1 MMKANDPGQPT
12 PSPTAIAHAKARAAA
27 SNALVEAAA
36 RGALRDLA
44 PPPDLLTHGFP
55 FTPAY
60 WNIVVEPLQPREES
74 DGGIAVVDLSQEA
87 ESYQM
92 TVGRVLKVG
101 PACMDGQTTGGVRLD
116 NFTADIHKPEELIGK
131 YFVYQRHVGQELTLR
146 KTGQTIK
153 VMKTT
158 ELLGH
163 TDDPH
168 AWKFYI

>member
-1 MMKANDPGQPT
+1 MTMT
-12 PSPTAIAHAKARAAA
+12 PKSGPVASSVASARAAA
-27 SNALVEAAA
+27 TNALVERVAQN
-36 RGALRDLA
+36 ALKGLD
-44 PPPDLLTHGFP
+44 PPPDLMVHGFP

-60 WNIVVEPLQPREES
+60 WMVVVEPLQPREES

-116 NFTADIHKPEELIGK
+116 NFTATIHKPEDLIGK

-158 ELLGH
+158 DLLGE